1 MCYVS
6 NEAMEQQ
13 ADLIKNYI
21 KQVGSLL
28 TRESVHK
35 EEKENLL
42 QRIGALEQ
50 EITAMKHSRSNHHKE
65 KQEMDNNV
73 RQAER

>member
-1 MCYVS
+1 MV
-6 NEAMEQQ
+6 
-13 ADLIKNYI
+13 KNYI

-28 TRESVHK
+28 SRETVHK

-42 QRIGALEQ
+42 TRIGALEQ
-50 EITAMKHSRSNHHKE
+50 EITAMKYIRSNHHKE
-65 KQEMDNNV
+65 KQEMENNV